1 MKHLLI
7 VSYPFPPNASAG
19 AVRSERF
26 ACYLAKLGW
35 KIDVITIK
43 PRRDLFEDKDRLNNF
58 EKNVIIHF
66 TTIFDPWLY
75 LRDKRP
81 ENLIVRAIRSV
92 LMRLFS
98 FPDHMLLWMPFA
110 LKKALSIYKKNR
122 FDAIYTTSPP
132 HSTHLIGLLL
142 SKLTGKPWVADFRD
156 PWTLNAYRGKGKIE
170 NILLW
175 IEKKLE
181 KAVLKNSDLLLAN
194 TKANRTNLLKA
205 FPEIPHGKIV
215 HMPNSWEN
223 FSITATD
230 TKNSNDAPFTIV
242 HAGNFYPRFKPYALL
257 YALSAWRNDIKYN
270 STVLPSAKNIK
281 VILIGAKDAAL
292 KNLINDLGLADIVKI
307 IPWTA
312 LEKARGIMVKADMLW
327 ATLGTGKDSSTYVPS
342 KLFEYIAAKK
352 PILGFFPKGEA
363 ASLIHETGTGTVF
376 TEDNPEPIINFL
388 KQAILSKQNQNVEL
402 FVPNYETINKYN
414 IESIAYKFGK
424 LLETIIE

>member
-1 MKHLLI
+1 MNHLLI
-7 VSYPFPPNASAG
+7 ISYPFPPNASAG

-26 ACYLAKLGW
+26 ARYLAKLGW
-35 KIDVITIK
+35 KIDVVTIK
-43 PRRDLFEDKDRLNNF
+43 PRFDLFEDKDRLNNF
-58 EKNVIIHF
+58 GENVTIHF
-66 TTIFDPWLY
+66 TTTFDPWLW

-81 ENLIVRAIRSV
+81 ENLMVRAIRSV

-110 LKKALSIYKKNR
+110 LKKALSVYKINR

-181 KAVLKNSDLLLAN
+181 KAVLKNSSLLLAN
-194 TKANRTNLLKA
+194 TKANRSNLLKA
-205 FPEIPHGKIV
+205 FPEILKEKVIHL
-215 HMPNSWEN
+215 PNSWEK
-223 FSITATD
+223 FSITKMDVKT
-230 TKNSNDAPFTIV
+230 SNDVPFTIV

-257 YALSAWRNDIKYN
+257 YALSAWRNDVRYD

-292 KNLINDLGLADIVKI
+292 KDIINDLGIADIVKI
-307 IPWTA
+307 SPWAA
-312 LEKARGIMVKADMLW
+312 LEKAREIMMKADMLW

-363 ASLIHETGTGTVF
+363 ASLIHKTGTGTVF

-388 KQAILSKQNQNVEL
+388 KQAILSKGNQQIEL
-402 FVPNYETINKYN
+402 FAPNYDIINKYN
-414 IESIAYKFGK
+414 IESIAYKFSK
-424 LLETIIE
+424 LLKEIIE